1 MKIKG
6 WEKLSGITYKGLT
19 IVNPIHNAD
28 ETKYTTQIIN
38 FNRPDKPI
46 WKLKV
51 LTNNHKFRMGSTDFF
66 VSIEG
71 ENRMSTQTIV
81 SRAMMLKL
89 SNFRQ
94 VFEGMVDEILM
105 MEEKLASTI
114 SHRINSGGASS
125 GIINMVQNSGT
136 TIDYGKLMSELI
148 DGIKVNGDLKKELE
162 ERLKNI

>member
-6 WEKLSGITYKGLT
+6 WEKLNGITYKGLT
-19 IVNPIHNAD
+19 IVNPIHNAE
-28 ETKYTTQIIN
+28 ETKYTTDIIN

-71 ENRMSTQTIV
+71 ENRMSSQTIV

-89 SNFRQ
+89 SDFRQ
-94 VFEGMVDEILM
+94 VFEGLVDEILM
-105 MEEKLASTI
+105 MEEKLASKI
-114 SHRINSGGASS
+114 SYKINGG
-125 GIINMVQNSGT
+125 G
-136 TIDYGKLMSELI
+136 
-148 DGIKVNGDLKKELE
+148 VNNLGF
-162 ERLKNI
+162 

>member
-114 SHRINSGGASS
+114 SHRINGGGASS

>member
-114 SHRINSGGASS
+114 SHRINGGGASS
-125 GIINMVQNSGT
+125 GIINMVQNTGT